1 MKRGGGGNSRRMR
14 CRARGSGSMAGEV
27 GAPQGGGKRPM
38 AAVPALVST
47 GREKKAGWASW
58 AKKAK

>member
-1 MKRGGGGNSRRMR
+1 MR
-14 CRARGSGSMAGEV
+14 CRARGSGSMAGEAGV
-27 GAPQGGGKRPM
+27 AQGGSERPM

-47 GREKKAGWASW
+47 GREKKAGWAGW

>member
-1 MKRGGGGNSRRMR
+1 MR